1 MSRVCQLCGRG
12 TKTANN
18 VSHSNLKTKR
28 KQKINLQTK
37 KLNGAKIKICTSCLK
52 TKTKK
57 LK

>member
-1 MSRVCQLCGRG
+1 MPRVCQLCGRG
-12 TKTANN
+12 TKIANN

-37 KLNGAKIKICTSCLK
+37 KINGAKIKICTSCLK

>member
-1 MSRVCQLCGRG
+1 MPRVCQLCGRG
-12 TKTANN
+12 TKTTNN

-37 KLNGAKIKICTSCLK
+37 KINGAKIKICTSCLK

-57 LK
+57 LQ

>member
-1 MSRVCQLCGRG
+1 MSRACEICGRG

-18 VSHSNLKTKR
+18 VSHSNVKTKR
-28 KQKINLQTK
+28 KQKINLQNK
-37 KLNGAKIKICTSCLK
+37 KINGTKIKICTSCLK